1 MKSSFEI
8 TFTPISVSNPKHISV
23 IYYNELISKNT
34 WRWSDGKHNNSKVGD
49 YFAFYFHKKKVVFH
63 RILHIDGPDSKY
75 SNWTYN
81 DDQCRNVLILSQP
94 LHEIKWN
101 EWEAL
106 NGHQSRMSTYT
117 TTNLKIQRPLVYN
130 YLDILTSNDEPEL

>member
-1 MKSSFEI
+1 MRLEQKQFEI
-8 TFTPISVSNPKHISV
+8 QCAWN
-23 IYYNELISKNT
+23 
-34 WRWSDGKHNNSKVGD
+34 
-49 YFAFYFHKKKVVFH
+49 KKKVVFH

-81 DDQCRNVLILSQP
+81 DDQCRNVLILSQS

-117 TTNLKIQRPLVYN
+117 TTNLKTQRPLVYN
-130 YLDILTSNDEPEL
+130 YLDILTSKDETEL